1 MMSSFSLRS
10 RALRVF
16 GSPLLGWTAFAVVM
30 WGTHFAPIYDAALR
44 SNTIHSAEHLAYLA
58 SALLFW
64 WPVVGLDP
72 NPARISH
79 PARVLYLFLAMPVM
93 SVLGL
98 AITSSNRILY
108 THYAVASPSIGFSAL
123 SDQHLAGTIMWEG
136 GLLLILPALALV
148 LLDWMRRDE
157 LEAVRTDARRAR
169 DAAGAVPE

>member
-1 MMSSFSLRS
+1 M
-10 RALRVF
+10 
-16 GSPLLGWTAFAVVM
+16 VM